1 MKVLPL
7 FAILAFTVSAGAQT
21 ATGNAASDVTTPH
34 SNISQ
39 SAAAAASRSSLNET
53 GTAAA
58 QSRHITGS
66 AAEAGSIS
74 RSATATSGSL
84 NGASAA
90 AVRSGHLAGSSSQA
104 TDLSAELTKNIDSK
118 HAKMGDLVEAKTTR
132 KALLA
137 NGTRLPKG
145 TRLIGHVTEVSRET
159 KSHKTSQLAFA
170 FDHAV
175 LRNGREVPIHAVLQ
189 SISAPAP
196 MMNADGDLAGD
207 AAMNTPIMAG
217 GGAARG
223 RGGLLGGGGGVIG
236 GGSALA
242 GGALRSGGNV
252 AGGAMNTVGRTTA
265 GANAATT
272 GDMNAATRAGNRSL
286 GGSLDTATGANTQ
299 AQLIPVG
306 NMRGVTFSS
315 SPNSSSSAM
324 LQGQGRNIDLSS
336 GSQMSLAVSA
346 EQ

>member
-1 MKVLPL
+1 MKALPL

-21 ATGNAASDVTTPH
+21 ATGNATSNATTPQ
-34 SNISQ
+34 STVSQ
-39 SAAAAASRSSLNET
+39 SAAAAASRSGLNET
-53 GTAAA
+53 GAAAA

-66 AAEAGSIS
+66 AAEAGSLS
-74 RSATATSGSL
+74 HSATATSGSL
-84 NGASAA
+84 DQASAA
-90 AVRSGHLAGSSSQA
+90 TARSGHLAGSASQA
-104 TDLSAELTKNIDSK
+104 TDLSAELAKSIDSK
-118 HAKMGDLVEAKTTR
+118 HAHVGDLVEAKTTS

-137 NGTRLPKG
+137 DGTRLPKG
-145 TRLIGHVTEVSRET
+145 THLIGHVTEVSRET
-159 KSHKTSQLAFA
+159 KAHKTSHLAFA

-196 MMNADGDLAGD
+196 MMSADGDLAGD
-207 AAMNTPIMAG
+207 GAMNTPVMAG

-223 RGGLLGGGGGVIG
+223 RGGLLGGGGGVVG

-242 GGALRSGGNV
+242 GGALSTGGNV
-252 AGGAMNTVGRTTA
+252 AGGAVNTVGRTTA
-265 GANAATT
+265 GAGAATM
-272 GDMNAATRAGNRSL
+272 GGMNAAAGAGNRSL
-286 GGSLDTATGANTQ
+286 SGSLNTATGANTQ

-346 EQ
+346 QQ

>member
-7 FAILAFTVSAGAQT
+7 FAILTFTISAGAQT
-21 ATGNAASDVTTPH
+21 ATGNATSDVTTPH

-39 SAAAAASRSSLNET
+39 SAAAAASRNGLNEA
-53 GTAAA
+53 GAASA

-84 NGASAA
+84 NEASAA
-90 AVRSGHLAGSSSQA
+90 AARSGHLAGSASQA

-118 HAKMGDLVEAKTTR
+118 HARIGDLVEAKTTS

-145 TRLIGHVTEVSRET
+145 THLIGHVTEVSRET
-159 KSHKTSQLAFA
+159 KAHKTSHLAFA

-175 LRNGREVPIHAVLQ
+175 LRNGNEIPIHAVLR
-189 SISAPAP
+189 SLSAPAP
-196 MMNADGDLAGD
+196 MINADGDLAGD

-223 RGGLLGGGGGVIG
+223 RGGLLGGGGGVAA

-242 GGALRSGGNV
+242 GGALRTGSNA
-252 AGGAMNTVGRTTA
+252 AGGTMNAVGRTTT
-265 GANAATT
+265 GANAAAM

-286 GGSLDTATGANTQ
+286 SGSLDAGTGTNSQ

-306 NMRGVTFSS
+306 NLRGVTFSS
-315 SPNSSSSAM
+315 ASDSSSSAT

-346 EQ
+346 QQ

>member
-7 FAILAFTVSAGAQT
+7 FAILVFTISAGAQT

-39 SAAAAASRSSLNET
+39 SAAAAASRSSLNEADAT
-53 GTAAA
+53 AA
-58 QSRHITGS
+58 QSRHVTGS

-74 RSATATSGSL
+74 RSAAATSGNL
-84 NGASAA
+84 NETGAA
-90 AVRSGHLAGSSSQA
+90 AARSGHLAGSASQA
-104 TDLSAELTKNIDSK
+104 TDLSAELTRNIDSK

-175 LRNGREVPIHAVLQ
+175 LRNGNEIPIHAVLQ

-196 MMNADGDLAGD
+196 MVNAGGDLAGD
-207 AAMNTPIMAG
+207 GAMNTPIMAG

-223 RGGLLGGGGGVIG
+223 RGGLLGGGGGVVG

-242 GGALRSGGNV
+242 GGALSTGGNV
-252 AGGAMNTVGRTTA
+252 AGGAVNTVGRTTSGA
-265 GANAATT
+265 GAAAM
-272 GDMNAATRAGNRSL
+272 GGMNAAAGPGNRSL
-286 GGSLDTATGANTQ
+286 SGSLNSATGANTQ

-346 EQ
+346 ER

>member
-21 ATGNAASDVTTPH
+21 ATGNTASDVTTPH

-39 SAAAAASRSSLNET
+39 GAAATASRSGLDET
-53 GTAAA
+53 GAAAA
-58 QSRHITGS
+58 QSRHVTGS

-84 NGASAA
+84 NEASAA
-90 AVRSGHLAGSSSQA
+90 AARSGHLAGSASHA
-104 TDLSAELTKNIDSK
+104 TDISAELTKNIDSK
-118 HAKMGDLVEAKTTR
+118 HAHVGDLVEAKTTS

-145 TRLIGHVTEVSRET
+145 THLIGHVTEVSRET
-159 KSHKTSQLAFA
+159 KAHKTSHLAFA

-175 LRNGREVPIHAVLQ
+175 LRNGNEIPIHAVLQ
-189 SISAPAP
+189 SLSAPAP

-207 AAMNTPIMAG
+207 AAMNTPMMSG

-223 RGGLLGGGGGVIG
+223 RGGLLGGGGGVVG
-236 GGSALA
+236 GGNALA

-252 AGGAMNTVGRTTA
+252 AGGAVNSVGSA
-265 GANAATT
+265 SAATS
-272 GDMNAATRAGNRSL
+272 GEMNAMTHSGNRNLTGSL
-286 GGSLDTATGANTQ
+286 GGGANTSAQ
-299 AQLIPVG
+299 GQLIPVG
-306 NMRGVTFSS
+306 NLRGVTFSS
-315 SPNSSSSAM
+315 ASDSSSSAM
-324 LQGQGRNIDLSS
+324 LQGQGRNVSLSS
-336 GSQMSLAVSA
+336 GSTMSLAVSA
-346 EQ
+346 QR